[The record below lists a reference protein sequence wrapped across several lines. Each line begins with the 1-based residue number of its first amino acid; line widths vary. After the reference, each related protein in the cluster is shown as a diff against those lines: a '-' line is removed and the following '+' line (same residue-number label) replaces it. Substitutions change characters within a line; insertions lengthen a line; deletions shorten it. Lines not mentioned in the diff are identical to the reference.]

1 MLRGCGVLYIA
12 AVIKPNF
19 LPPFFTAE
27 LKRLIIIIS
36 IMTLL
41 ESILAITISLVT
53 IITSVALGVRWLTK
67 HYFDEIKHEMKPN
80 SGTSIKDQVTRL
92 ESRTENLEHKID
104 KIYDLLVEEGIKT
117 KSRRAKSTE
126 L

>member
-1 MLRGCGVLYIA
+1 
-12 AVIKPNF
+12 
-19 LPPFFTAE
+19 
-27 LKRLIIIIS
+27 
-36 IMTLL
+36 MTLL

>member
-1 MLRGCGVLYIA
+1 
-12 AVIKPNF
+12 
-19 LPPFFTAE
+19 
-27 LKRLIIIIS
+27 
-36 IMTLL
+36 MTLL
-41 ESILAITISLVT
+41 ESILAITISLAT

-92 ESRTENLEHKID
+92 ESRTEKVEDKVD
-104 KIYDLLVEEGIKT
+104 KIYDLLVAEGVKT
-117 KSRRAKSTE
+117 KSRRSKSTE

>member
-1 MLRGCGVLYIA
+1 
-12 AVIKPNF
+12 
-19 LPPFFTAE
+19 
-27 LKRLIIIIS
+27 
-36 IMTLL
+36 MTLL

-53 IITSVALGVRWLTK
+53 IITSVGLGVRWLTK

>member
-1 MLRGCGVLYIA
+1 MWGSL
-12 AVIKPNF
+12 
-19 LPPFFTAE
+19 FTAVLKSNFTVE
-27 LKRLIIIIS
+27 LFTAVFKRLIIIVS

-41 ESILAITISLVT
+41 ESMLAITISLAT

-92 ESRTENLEHKID
+92 ESRTEVLEHKID

-117 KSRRAKSTE
+117 KSRRSKSTE

>member
-1 MLRGCGVLYIA
+1 MWGSLYRRRN
-12 AVIKPNF
+12 KTE
-19 LPPFFTAE
+19 LFTAVFYRRV
-27 LKRLIIIIS
+27 KKTNYNIN